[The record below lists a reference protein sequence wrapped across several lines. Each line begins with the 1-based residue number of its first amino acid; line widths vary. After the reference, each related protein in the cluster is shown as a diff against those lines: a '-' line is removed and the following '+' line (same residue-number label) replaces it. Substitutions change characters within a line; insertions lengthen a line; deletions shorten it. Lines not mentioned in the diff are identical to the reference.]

1 MEKLKNDLL
10 KYLEKQKPSCV
21 TELWAETKTWAKNKG
36 YEMGGGYASCA
47 NNITV
52 KLLVK
57 KSTISFNVSL
67 NEI

>member
-21 TELWAETKTWAKNKG
+21 TNLWAETKTWAKNKG
-36 YEMGGGYASCA
+36 YEMGGGYASSA
-47 NNITV
+47 NNISV
-52 KLLVK
+52 KLLVEK
-57 KSTISFNVSL
+57 TIISFEVSL